1 MNLNDKE
8 AYRKLTTARQ
18 ECERARWM
26 LWLCDMML
34 DVEGEAARAAA
45 GAAAR
50 GAAAAARAGA
60 EAAARAVRSLEAR

>member
-34 DVEGEAARAAA
+34 GIAGEAAMAAA
-45 GAAAR
+45 GAAAD
-50 GAAAAARAGA
+50 GAVRAARAGA
-60 EAAARAVRSLEAR
+60 EAAARAVRALEAR